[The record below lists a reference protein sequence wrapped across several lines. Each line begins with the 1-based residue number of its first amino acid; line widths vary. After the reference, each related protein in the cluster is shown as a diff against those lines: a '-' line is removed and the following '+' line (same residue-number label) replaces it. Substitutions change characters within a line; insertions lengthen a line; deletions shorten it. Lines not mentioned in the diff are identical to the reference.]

1 MLKIVVIVFLNLDS
15 VSRQPISF
23 SVRLRITNISISASR
38 TSRLERVSLA
48 RDREFRME
56 MTLDRIR
63 IVIICTD
70 PD

>member
-1 MLKIVVIVFLNLDS
+1 VLKIVVIVFLNLDS